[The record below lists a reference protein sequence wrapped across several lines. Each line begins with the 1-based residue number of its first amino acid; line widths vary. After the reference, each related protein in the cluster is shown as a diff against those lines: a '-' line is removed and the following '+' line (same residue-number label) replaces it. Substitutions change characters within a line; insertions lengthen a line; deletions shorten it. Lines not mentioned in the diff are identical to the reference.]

1 MQQIEVYFTYEDS
14 KGNHYKT
21 KEQTFKVEITQKG
34 VKESKSRIKKF
45 IDEIS
50 NPFCLTMI
58 AAAVVCLVIVLLF
71 VLDKSHK
78 SKLSKRK
85 KEKKGRS

>member
-1 MQQIEVYFTYEDS
+1 MQQIKVYFTYEDS

-58 AAAVVCLVIVLLF
+58 AAAVVCLLIVWTQASFFLARL
-71 VLDKSHK
+71 
-78 SKLSKRK
+78 RK
-85 KEKKGRS
+85 KRRKEDRDE